1 MVPYKPLADDLQRTY
16 PYLELLWA
24 FLDRKK
30 NFFIFNNDKKMY
42 NGYPRE
48 SDMFLYKCTSY
59 MCTVPTPSKSL
70 NVFFL
75 NRPDFILISIQVQF
89 KRCLSISALLR
100 ALQSMSQTNSQ
111 QGGVALQSR
120 APENQSQSANHGLP
134 NPSKWNLC
142 SNILINGS
150 SLVCF

>member
-1 MVPYKPLADDLQRTY
+1 
-16 PYLELLWA
+16 
-24 FLDRKK
+24 
-30 NFFIFNNDKKMY
+30 MY

-70 NVFFL
+70 NVFLL

-100 ALQSMSQTNSQ
+100 ALQSMSHTNPQ

-134 NPSKWNLC
+134 NPTK
-142 SNILINGS
+142 
-150 SLVCF
+150 